1 MIMKMEEYVMKNNS
15 SVIQNYNFN
24 QPLSSQ
30 QGTHPSTKFL
40 MQDEESRSKKVS

>member
-1 MIMKMEEYVMKNNS
+1 MKMEEYVMKNNS

-30 QGTHPSTKFL
+30 QGAHQSTKFS